1 MKASFL
7 SLLVIAI
14 CGVTAFGQRAADS
27 ADATAKIL
35 PPLMVAAKVQEAGKS
50 PTEELREKLA
60 GTRWNWRY
68 DRHKAAPR
76 FVIFEKKQGYFSDN
90 PTNRYD
96 WKAVDGKT
104 VEYGTHRFIF
114 NADFTEFECPDFAGR
129 GKRWG
134 RRMPADPPQVETR
147 LLNGESEHVRL
158 AGILS
163 PFRQR

>member
-1 MKASFL
+1 MKAWFL
-7 SLLVIAI
+7 SLFLIAI
-14 CGVTAFGQRAADS
+14 GGVSAFGQGAVG
-27 ADATAKIL
+27 ATARIL
-35 PPLMVAAKVQEAGKS
+35 PPSIVPARAPEAVKS
-50 PTEELREKLA
+50 PTEELQEQLP
-60 GTRWNWRY
+60 GTRWNWRS

-90 PTNRYD
+90 PTNRYN

-114 NADFTEFECPDFAGR
+114 NAGVTEFECPNFAGR

-134 RRMPADPPQVETR
+134 RRMPAEPPKVEAR
-147 LLNGESEHVRL
+147 SLNGEPGHGFGMVRL

-163 PFRQR
+163 VFR